1 MVFGD
6 DSSPSADLAWLWINS
21 HTWPEWRLEVV
32 HALDPVVV
40 KASGV
45 APRPHRWA
53 PTNPRRAF
61 AEAHLEEVEL
71 LAIDEDPRVALVRP
85 ADLLVIGPRGRGF
98 LKAIHVGSTAEWLM
112 TRLPSPMVVVRHGRH
127 TKSVVV
133 CHDGSVNACAA
144 TDALSLMPWVSE
156 LIVTV
161 VAVKDGRADVDGGIE
176 SATRSLERAGAKV
189 RHRILRGEPVDEL
202 LRYLYEHQ
210 ADLVVLGATGL
221 TGLQRLVLDSP
232 ANVVAHA
239 TQHSVLLA
247 CAEPQGDDV
256 SL

>member
-6 DSSPSADLAWLWINS
+6 DESPSADLAWLWINS
-21 HTWPEWRLEVV
+21 HAWPEWRLEVI

-40 KASGV
+40 KASAV
-45 APRPHRWA
+45 AAQPRQWAPR
-53 PTNPRRAF
+53 NPRRAF

-71 LAIDEDPRVALVRP
+71 LAIDEDPRGALLRP

-112 TRLPSPMVVVRHGRH
+112 TRPPSPMVVVRHGRY

-144 TDALSLMPWVSE
+144 THALSLMPWISE

-161 VAVKDGRADVDGGIE
+161 VAVRDGRADVDGGIQ
-176 SATRSLERAGAKV
+176 SATTSLEHAGAKV

-202 LRYLYEHQ
+202 LRYLDDHQ
-210 ADLVVLGATGL
+210 PDLVVLGTTGL
-221 TGLQRLVLDSP
+221 MGLQRLVLDSP

-239 TQHSVLLA
+239 TQHTVLLA
-247 CAEPQGDDV
+247 CEETQGDDG